1 MPTVDCSAKASHN
14 TLVSA
19 ITTNPVHRVPRS
31 RLRRVAARALQVLV
45 ISYLTLILL
54 FSLFQDRMVFS
65 GSLLGHESWRMVQPT
80 PDTELI
86 KLKTSVA
93 DPLIIQLGKALNTD
107 GSIRSDSGDCP
118 TLLFFYGGGGTL
130 SEVVELCRR
139 WRSLGA
145 NVVGVEYP
153 GYGMSEGKASET
165 SFYSAAEQVHDYLR
179 GRADLSHSRI
189 IAVGQSLGTGVATEL
204 AMRRKVAGVV
214 LVSPYTRMADM
225 ARIRAPY
232 IPTSLILKHH
242 FRTDEKIPQ
251 LNVPILIVHG
261 THDSM
266 IPIHMAQQL
275 AALNPQ
281 HARAVYVD
289 ADHVDL
295 LEHAKVETDA
305 ALGALIQSIKGAP

>member
-1 MPTVDCSAKASHN
+1 MPTVDSSAKASHN

-19 ITTNPVHRVPRS
+19 ITTNPV
-31 RLRRVAARALQVLV
+31 RRVSGSRVRRIAARAVQILV
-45 ISYLTLILL
+45 IGYLTLILL

-80 PDTELI
+80 ADTELI
-86 KLKTSVA
+86 KLPTSVA
-93 DPLIIQLGKALNTD
+93 DPLIIQLGKALSAD
-107 GSIRSDSGDCP
+107 GAIRPDSADCP

-130 SEVVELCRR
+130 SDVVEICRR

-153 GYGMSEGKASET
+153 GYGMSDGRSSE
-165 SFYSAAEQVHDYLR
+165 SNFYAAAEEVHDYLR
-179 GRADLSHSRI
+179 RRADLSHSKI

-204 AMRRKVAGVV
+204 AMRRNVAGVV
-214 LVSPYTRMADM
+214 LFSPYTRMADM

-251 LNVPILIVHG
+251 LKVPILIMHG
-261 THDSM
+261 NHDSM
-266 IPIHMAQQL
+266 IPVQMSQRL
-275 AALNPQ
+275 AGLNPA
-281 HARAVYVD
+281 HVRAVYVD

-295 LEHAKVETDA
+295 LERAKLETDA
-305 ALGALIQSIKGAP
+305 ALGAFIQTIKGAP